1 MPTEAENLVLERL
14 RRIDTRLGG
23 IEGTLRE
30 TKDRI
35 GHIERYVGEL
45 AMQYASISTPMEC
58 MDLRIQRIE
67 RRLELTEA

>member
-1 MPTEAENLVLERL
+1 VTAEVENLILERL
-14 RRIDTRLGG
+14 RRIDARLDG
-23 IEGTLRE
+23 IEGGLRE

-45 AMQYASISTPMEC
+45 AMQYVSISTRMEC
-58 MDLRIQRIE
+58 MDLRIERIE